1 MKLASLT
8 LVAIVLPLALAC
20 AQPGSSNASAP
31 SGADYE
37 SWTMRAAYR
46 SGGTET
52 IHWMYTDDPD
62 DPSCLK
68 DWQWYAEDGKR
79 LVTTIRGRTT
89 LEGATGRLWC
99 ALPVYRSGGVVGRQW
114 KWCVC

>member
-31 SGADYE
+31 SLPVLSNSSHEGTTGRLKCEAFGGLVGWFYDSYNSGPYECYGADYE

-46 SGGTET
+46 SGSTET

-68 DWQWYAEDGKR
+68 DWQ
-79 LVTTIRGRTT
+79 
-89 LEGATGRLWC
+89 
-99 ALPVYRSGGVVGRQW
+99 
-114 KWCVC
+114 